1 MLASYINKNN
11 FLYIAKEFNLIGKIN
26 GSPKLLEVEES
37 LLPNLKQLKFSP
49 KDKSHELLYKQ
60 I

>member
-26 GSPKLLEVEES
+26 GSSKLLEV
-37 LLPNLKQLKFSP
+37 
-49 KDKSHELLYKQ
+49 
-60 I
+60 